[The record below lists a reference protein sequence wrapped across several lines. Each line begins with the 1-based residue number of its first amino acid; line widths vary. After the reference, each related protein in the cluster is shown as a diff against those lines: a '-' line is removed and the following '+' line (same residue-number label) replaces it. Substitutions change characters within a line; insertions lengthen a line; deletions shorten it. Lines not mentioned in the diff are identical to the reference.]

1 MHPIKRLLYVI
12 LSMLVLTAGIWTAYA
27 DNEEKP
33 GRETIRV
40 GFFATDGLHMIDEG
54 GEKSGY
60 GYDLLRYMSRYL
72 NVSYEY
78 VGYD

>member
-12 LSMLVLTAGIWTAYA
+12 LSVLVLTAGIWTAYA

-54 GEKSGY
+54 GEKIG
-60 GYDLLRYMSRYL
+60 
-72 NVSYEY
+72 
-78 VGYD
+78 